1 MIWHTFPDLATLA
14 RIHED
19 TAVATFGIAFTTV
32 GDDFLEGR
40 MPVDART
47 VQPMG
52 ILHGGASVLLAETLG
67 SCAASYCVDPAREV
81 CVGLDIN
88 ANHLRPVRSGAV
100 TGRATPI
107 HVGRTTQVWAI
118 DIRDEQERRVCIAR
132 LTMAVIAKE
141 RAP

>member
-1 MIWHTFPDLATLA
+1 LIWHTVPHLATLA
-14 RIHED
+14 RAHENS
-19 TAVATFGIAFTTV
+19 AVATLGIAFTAV
-32 GDDFLEGR
+32 GDDFLEGC
-40 MPVDART
+40 MPVDGRT

-67 SCAASYCVDPAREV
+67 SCAASHCVDPAREL

-88 ANHLRPVRSGAV
+88 ANHLRAVRSGAV
-100 TGRATPI
+100 TGRATPL
-107 HVGRTTQVWAI
+107 HLGRSTQVWSI
-118 DIRDEQERRVCIAR
+118 DIRDDQDRRVCIAR

>member
-1 MIWHTFPDLATLA
+1 MIWQTVPDLATLA
-14 RIHED
+14 LTHQD
-19 TAVATFGIAFTTV
+19 SAVATLGITFTAV
-32 GDDFLEGR
+32 GDDFLEGT

-67 SCAASYCVDPAREV
+67 SCAASHCIDRSREM

-88 ANHLRPVRSGAV
+88 ANHLRAVRSGAV
-100 TGRATPI
+100 RGRATPI
-107 HVGRTTQVWAI
+107 HLGRMTQVWAI
-118 DIRDEQERRVCIAR
+118 DICDDQERRVCVAR
-132 LTMAVIAKE
+132 LTMAVLPRE

>member
-1 MIWHTFPDLATLA
+1 MIWQTFPDLATLA
-14 RIHED
+14 RTHEHS
-19 TAVATFGIAFTTV
+19 AVATLGITFTAV

-40 MPVDART
+40 MPVDERT

-67 SCAASYCVDPAREV
+67 SCAASHCVDPVREA

-88 ANHLRPVRSGAV
+88 ANHLRTVRSGAV

-118 DIRDEQERRVCIAR
+118 DIRDEQERRVCVAR